1 MKTHPKILF
10 APNLRLPEWRRSPQF
25 DPEPLRDLA
34 LLCDR
39 LTAAAH
45 RDDDKLIY
53 AYLAAVEGLA
63 RASLNKEGWSQL
75 ARASVGIEVDLANS
89 FGARNSTALFLT
101 VLWQEVQK
109 TNQEN

>member
-1 MKTHPKILF
+1 MKNHPKILF
-10 APNLRLPEWRRSPQF
+10 AHNQRQPEWLRAPQF
-25 DPEPLRDLA
+25 DTEPLRDLA

-39 LTAAAH
+39 LTAAAN
-45 RDDDKLIY
+45 RDDDKLIFG
-53 AYLAAVEGLA
+53 YLAAVEGLA
-63 RASLNKEGWSQL
+63 HACLNKEGWARL

>member
-45 RDDDKLIY
+45 RDDDKLIFG
-53 AYLAAVEGLA
+53 YLAAVEGLA

-89 FGARNSTALFLT
+89 FGARNSTALFIT
-101 VLWQEVQK
+101 ILWQEVQK

>member
-89 FGARNSTALFLT
+89 FGARNSTALFIT
-101 VLWQEVQK
+101 ILWQEVQK

>member
-45 RDDDKLIY
+45 RDDDKLIFG
-53 AYLAAVEGLA
+53 YLAAVEGLA

>member
-39 LTAAAH
+39 LTAAAN

-63 RASLNKEGWSQL
+63 RASLNNEGRSHL

>member
-10 APNLRLPEWRRSPQF
+10 AHNQRQPELLRSPKF
-25 DPEPLRDLA
+25 DTEPLRDLA

-53 AYLAAVEGLA
+53 AYLAAVEGLD
-63 RASLNKEGWSQL
+63 R
-75 ARASVGIEVDLANS
+75 IELHFA
-89 FGARNSTALFLT
+89 ALKRMLDR
-101 VLWQEVQK
+101 QGSDYAE
-109 TNQEN
+109 

>member
-1 MKTHPKILF
+1 MH
-10 APNLRLPEWRRSPQF
+10 APYTAVAFSEDVLARYAAYGWHVQSVDVLP
-25 DPEPLRDLA
+25 DGNVD
-34 LLCDR
+34 
-39 LTAAAH
+39 
-45 RDDDKLIY
+45 
-53 AYLAAVEGLA
+53 VEGLA

-101 VLWQEVQK
+101 VLWQEIQK

>member
-101 VLWQEVQK
+101 VLWQEIQK
-109 TNQEN
+109 TTQEN

>member
-10 APNLRLPEWRRSPQF
+10 APDLRLPEWRRSPQF

>member
-10 APNLRLPEWRRSPQF
+10 APDLRLPEWRRSPQF

-45 RDDDKLIY
+45 RDDDKLIF

-101 VLWQEVQK
+101 VLWREVQK

>member
-10 APNLRLPEWRRSPQF
+10 APDLRLPEWRRSPQF

-75 ARASVGIEVDLANS
+75 ARASVGIEVGLANS

>member
-1 MKTHPKILF
+1 MKNHPKILF
-10 APNLRLPEWRRSPQF
+10 APNLRQPEWRRSPQF

>member
-39 LTAAAH
+39 LTAAAN
-45 RDDDKLIY
+45 RDDDKLIFG
-53 AYLAAVEGLA
+53 YLAAVEGLA
-63 RASLNKEGWSQL
+63 RASLNNEGRSQL

-101 VLWQEVQK
+101 VLWQEIQK

>member
-39 LTAAAH
+39 LTAAAN

>member
-101 VLWQEVQK
+101 VLWQEIQK

>member
-39 LTAAAH
+39 LTAAAN
-45 RDDDKLIY
+45 RDDDTLIY

-63 RASLNKEGWSQL
+63 RASLNNEGRSQL

-101 VLWQEVQK
+101 VLWQEIQK

>member
-63 RASLNKEGWSQL
+63 RASLNNEGRSQL

>member
-10 APNLRLPEWRRSPQF
+10 APDLRLPEWRRSPQF

-63 RASLNKEGWSQL
+63 RASLNNEGRSQL

-89 FGARNSTALFLT
+89 FGARNSTALFIT
-101 VLWQEVQK
+101 VLWQEIQK

>member
-10 APNLRLPEWRRSPQF
+10 APDLRLPEWRRSPQF

-45 RDDDKLIY
+45 RDDDKLIFG
-53 AYLAAVEGLA
+53 YLAAVEGLA

-89 FGARNSTALFLT
+89 FGARNSTALFIT
-101 VLWQEVQK
+101 ILWQEVQK

>member
-10 APNLRLPEWRRSPQF
+10 APDLRLPEWRRSPQF

-45 RDDDKLIY
+45 RDDDKLIFG
-53 AYLAAVEGLA
+53 YLAAVEGLA
-63 RASLNKEGWSQL
+63 RASLNNEGRSRL

>member
-39 LTAAAH
+39 LTAAAN
-45 RDDDKLIY
+45 RDDEKLIY
-53 AYLAAVEGLA
+53 GYLAAVEGLA
-63 RASLNKEGWSQL
+63 RASLNNEGRSQL

-101 VLWQEVQK
+101 VLWQEIQK

>member
-1 MKTHPKILF
+1 MKTHPNILF

-39 LTAAAH
+39 LTAAAN

-63 RASLNKEGWSQL
+63 RASLNNEGRSQL

>member
-10 APNLRLPEWRRSPQF
+10 APNLRQPEWLRSPRF
-25 DPEPLRDLA
+25 DTEPLRDLA

-39 LTAAAH
+39 LTAAAK
-45 RDDDKLIY
+45 RGDDRLIY
-53 AYLAAVEGLA
+53 GYLAAVEGLA
-63 RASLNKEGWSQL
+63 HGCLNKEGWARL

-101 VLWQEVQK
+101 ALWQEVQK